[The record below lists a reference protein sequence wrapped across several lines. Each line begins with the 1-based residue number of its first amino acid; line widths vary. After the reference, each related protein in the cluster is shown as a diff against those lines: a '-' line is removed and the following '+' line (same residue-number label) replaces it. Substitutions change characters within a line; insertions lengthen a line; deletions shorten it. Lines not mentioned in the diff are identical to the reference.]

1 MNIYVNGEY
10 QIISTDYFLSLFGE
24 LFLKWQKR
32 RNNVFTIKTYRYSL
46 RRIGQRTR

>member
-24 LFLKWQKR
+24 LFPEMAE
-32 RNNVFTIKTYRYSL
+32 TEE
-46 RRIGQRTR
+46 